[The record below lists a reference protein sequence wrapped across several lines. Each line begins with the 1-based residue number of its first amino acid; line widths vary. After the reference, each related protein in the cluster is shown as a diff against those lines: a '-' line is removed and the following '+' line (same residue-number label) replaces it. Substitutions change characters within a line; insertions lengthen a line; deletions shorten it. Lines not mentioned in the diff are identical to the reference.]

1 MSNNSSQINSVTG
14 ERIGVSSEPRKK
26 SPKKKG
32 VFRFGVAGYDIWP
45 HAINF
50 CQVLEDVDFLD
61 ITAVYDEH
69 PRHLERLVELTG
81 AKGYT
86 NLEEFCNSDIHGA
99 VITDRTSQRCAIAK
113 ALAAAGK
120 HVLSDKPMSMS
131 AAEGREMIQAC
142 KNAGV
147 LLMGGFNL
155 RLWYTW
161 KLVKRVLDSGELG
174 KPFHLYCAYNTDLI
188 RRSEWENTF
197 HSVWTD
203 PAVTPGGG
211 WLTHGDHAIDLTRWL
226 FGVDFVEVLAD
237 MRTLRYPEFKLEDY
251 GVAHYMLSDGSTAL
265 IASDAISD
273 QIRLDVIIA
282 CQRGGISY
290 ALTPEPKLKIWGAP
304 VLLGANVV
312 EYSVPENWVDALREL
327 SREFVNAIET
337 GAKPPV
343 TAEDNCRVMEVI
355 DATYQSARESR
366 KVTIRQ
372 HPV

>member
-1 MSNNSSQINSVTG
+1 MSNNSDHIDSVTG
-14 ERIGVSSEPRKK
+14 ERIGASSAPRKK
-26 SPKKKG
+26 SLKKKG
-32 VFRFGVAGYDIWP
+32 VFRFGVAGYDVWP

-50 CQVLEDVDFLD
+50 CQMLEDVDFLE
-61 ITAVYDEH
+61 ITAVYDED
-69 PRHLERLVELTG
+69 PRHLARLVELTG

-86 NLEEFCNSDIHGA
+86 NLEEFCSSDIQGA
-99 VITDRTSQRCAIAK
+99 VITDRTSRRCAIAK

-120 HVLSDKPMSMS
+120 HVLSAKPMSMS

-188 RRSEWENTF
+188 RRSEWEDTF

-203 PAVTPGGG
+203 PATTPGGG
-211 WLTHGDHAIDLTRWL
+211 WLTHGDHALDLTRWL
-226 FGVDFVEVLAD
+226 FGVEFVEVLAD

-251 GVAHYMLSDGSTAL
+251 GVAHYLLSDGSTAL

-273 QIRLDVIIA
+273 QTRLDVIIA
-282 CQRGGISY
+282 CKCGGISY

-304 VLLGANVV
+304 KLLGANVV
-312 EYSVPENWVDALREL
+312 EEQWVDALREL

-343 TAEDNCRVMEVI
+343 TAEDNYRVMEAI
-355 DATYQSARESR
+355 DATYQSAREGR
-366 KVTIRQ
+366 KVSIRQ